1 MRAWLLALLMLL
13 LAPAAWAVQPDEML
27 ADPALEAR
35 AHAIGEELRCLV
47 CRNESIEESNAGL
60 AHDLRVL
67 LRQRL
72 TAGDSDR
79 QAIDFIV
86 ARYGDYV
93 LLQPPFELA
102 TLLLWLGPAL
112 LLVAA
117 GAAVVQ
123 YYRRR
128 SALPEPPALSAED
141 QRALDA
147 LMKQGAGRWLKS

>member
-1 MRAWLLALLMLL
+1 MKLRLAFAILL
-13 LAPAAWAVQPDEML
+13 LLTPAARAAQPDEML

-35 AHAIGEELRCLV
+35 ARQVGEELRCLV

-67 LRQRL
+67 LRERIR
-72 TAGDSDR
+72 AGDTDQ

-93 LLQPPFELA
+93 LLEPPFKPD

-112 LLVAA
+112 LLA
-117 GAAVVQ
+117 GAAAITAR

-128 SALPEPPALSAED
+128 AALAETPPLSAEER
-141 QRALDA
+141 QALAA
-147 LMKQGAGRWLKS
+147 LMNRGIGR

>member
-1 MRAWLLALLMLL
+1 MRAWLLALMLMLP
-13 LAPAAWAVQPDEML
+13 APAAWAVQPDEML

-72 TAGDSDR
+72 AAGDTDR
-79 QAIDFIV
+79 QAIDFV
-86 ARYGDYV
+86 VERYGDYV
-93 LLQPPFELA
+93 LLQPPFKPA

-112 LLVAA
+112 LLASGGTA
-117 GAAVVQ
+117 LMQ

-128 SALPEPPALSAED
+128 AALPEPPALSAED
-141 QRALDA
+141 RRALDA
-147 LMKQGAGRWLKS
+147 LMKQGIGR

>member
-1 MRAWLLALLMLL
+1 MKLRLAFAILL
-13 LAPAAWAVQPDEML
+13 LLTPAARGAQPDEML

-35 AHAIGEELRCLV
+35 ARQVGEELRCLV

-67 LRQRL
+67 LRERIR
-72 TAGDSDR
+72 AGDTDQ

-93 LLQPPFELA
+93 LLEPPFKLD
-102 TLLLWLGPAL
+102 TLLLWLGPVL
-112 LLVAA
+112 LLA
-117 GAAVVQ
+117 GAAAVVTR

-128 SALPEPPALSAED
+128 AALAETPPLSAEER
-141 QRALDA
+141 QALAA
-147 LMKQGAGRWLKS
+147 LMNRGIGR